1 MTLNWTPL
9 PASSKVIKAAGEEAW
24 KRAEKV
30 NGELF
35 VLTYGAI
42 VSQLCR
48 DIPPTEQA
56 QQEGYLHPVN
66 EELYRM

>member
-9 PASSKVIKAAGEEAW
+9 GPPNKTLKTAGEEAW

-42 VSQLCR
+42 VAQLCR
-48 DIPPTEQA
+48 DLSPSSTESFL
-56 QQEGYLHPVN
+56 EPVN